1 MDLESLAK
9 MKRLIQAGLAEARP
23 DGGYVVKVAR
33 ESLYNEDD
41 LTHCHPSYNV
51 PSGYDYITVR
61 PDQVAEMM
69 APDFEARLEAY
80 RAEQEAQQKAR
91 WEEVMRQQ
99 AEEEARWEKIAT
111 RFAAFDPEVVLSIGV
126 EWYATYVVVDGVRK
140 PIYEAPHSVQQRI
153 RDVALGVIGP
163 SRLVRVTRSHR
174 GLEARVRNVV
184 VDEAAL
190 LARTRT
196 NRNPIKVE
204 GELVKLIS
212 DGSFIRVVTR

>member
-61 PDQVAEMM
+61 ADQVAEMM
-69 APDFEARLEAY
+69 APDFEARLEA
-80 RAEQEAQQKAR
+80 
-91 WEEVMRQQ
+91 
-99 AEEEARWEKIAT
+99 
-111 RFAAFDPEVVLSIGV
+111 
-126 EWYATYVVVDGVRK
+126 
-140 PIYEAPHSVQQRI
+140 
-153 RDVALGVIGP
+153 
-163 SRLVRVTRSHR
+163 
-174 GLEARVRNVV
+174 RVRNVV
-184 VDEAAL
+184 VDESAL

>member
-23 DGGYVVKVAR
+23 HGGYVVKVAR
-33 ESLYNEDD
+33 ESSYNEDD

-51 PSGYDYITVR
+51 DPGYDYITVR

-111 RFAAFDPEVVLSIGV
+111 RFATFDPEVVLAIGV

-140 PIYEAPHSVQQRI
+140 PACEAPYPVQRRI

-163 SRLVRVTRSHR
+163 SRLVRVKRSHR

-196 NRNPIKVE
+196 NRNPIKAE